1 MFPVD
6 FVDLNRVQ
14 GLLVTLTLKAGIMA
28 CFAAVVALSHRF
40 RRLLLQE
47 KKNRTQWLAFNF
59 AFGGM
64 LLLGFFSRL
73 IYGYQPADLTLEGVF
88 LLGLTEGWPAGVMVG
103 SIIGMFSLL
112 SGEHLNLL
120 FFIIAGIA
128 GGMIYKARP
137 EKTHPYKT
145 FPLPPLIVYR
155 FFRDYLRDRSV
166 PFVTYPLLAFILL
179 DSLRMIF
186 SFFPGMV
193 FALTSTNPLAV
204 FFILLFNASCVGI
217 PLWIWNHVQIEE
229 HLSQSNAKLAQA
241 RLEALRR
248 QINPH
253 FLFNTLN
260 TISTQSLTNPERS
273 RFLIG
278 ELSGML
284 RRLFDDPREII
295 PLKQELEFVDDYLN
309 IEQARYGS
317 RLQIQ
322 KEIHP
327 DTEDALIPTMVL
339 QPLVENA
346 VNHGIA
352 PSPKGGQV
360 EITTT
365 PQDGG
370 VIIRVRDDGVGLEN
384 SRDFAE
390 DIGETRLGEG
400 GGMKNVEE
408 RLRTIYGNDYRL
420 TIKNRPGGGTEV
432 EVFVPGYGFIHEAL
446 LR

>member
-6 FVDLNRVQ
+6 FVDLNRFQ
-14 GLLVTLTLKAGIMA
+14 GLLVTLTFKAGIMA

-59 AFGGM
+59 SFGGL

-73 IYGYQPADLTLEGVF
+73 IYGYQPADLTMEGIF
-88 LLGLTEGWPAGVMVG
+88 LIGLTEGWPAGVMLG
-103 SIIGMFSLL
+103 SIIGIFSLL
-112 SGEHLNLL
+112 TGEHLNLL
-120 FFIIAGIA
+120 FFILAGIA
-128 GGMIYKARP
+128 GGMIFKARP
-137 EKTHPYKT
+137 EKIHPYKT
-145 FPLPPLIVYR
+145 FPLPPVVAYR
-155 FFRDYLRDRSV
+155 LVRSYLRDRSV
-166 PFVTYPLLAFILL
+166 PFETYPLLTFVLL

-193 FALTSTNPLAV
+193 FALTSTNPVAV

-217 PLWIWNHVQIEE
+217 PLWIWNHVRIEE
-229 HLSQSNAKLAQA
+229 HLSQSNTKLAQA

-352 PSPKGGQV
+352 PSPKGGTV
-360 EITTT
+360 EINTA

-370 VIIRVRDDGVGLEN
+370 VIIRVRDNGVGIE
-384 SRDFAE
+384 SSEDFAE

-400 GGMKNVEE
+400 GGLKNVEE
-408 RLRTIYGNDYRL
+408 RLRTIYGNDYHL
-420 TIKNRPGGGTEV
+420 VIKNRPGGGTEV

>member
-1 MFPVD
+1 
-6 FVDLNRVQ
+6 
-14 GLLVTLTLKAGIMA
+14 MA

-73 IYGYQPADLTLEGVF
+73 IYGYQPADLTLEGIF

-137 EKTHPYKT
+137 EKMHPYKT

-166 PFVTYPLLAFILL
+166 PFEIYPLLTFVLL

-260 TISTQSLTNPERS
+260 TISSQSLTNPERS

-352 PSPKGGQV
+352 PCPKGGQV
-360 EITTT
+360 DIITV

-370 VIIRVRDDGVGLEN
+370 VIIRVRDNGVGLE
-384 SRDFAE
+384 SSQDFAE